1 MTRKKRQGRRKH
13 IPMRRCV
20 ACRQSLAK
28 RLLVRIVSSPEGVVI
43 DPGGKMAGRGVYL
56 CHDPACWEKAIASK
70 DMISFALHTRISD
83 DERAALLNYSEQE
96 LREEP
101 GGAVEG

>member
-1 MTRKKRQGRRKH
+1 
-13 IPMRRCV
+13 
-20 ACRQSLAK
+20 
-28 RLLVRIVSSPEGVVI
+28 
-43 DPGGKMAGRGVYL
+43 
-56 CHDPACWEKAIASK
+56 
-70 DMISFALHTRISD
+70 MISFALHTRISD

>member
-1 MTRKKRQGRRKH
+1 MTRKKRQGRLKH

-20 ACRQSLAK
+20 ACRQSVAK

-43 DPGGKMAGRGVYL
+43 DPGGKMAGRGAYL

-70 DMISFALHTRISD
+70 DLISFALHTRISN
-83 DERAALLNYSEQE
+83 DERAALLNYSEKE

-101 GGAVEG
+101 GRAVEG